1 VSKPLN
7 EMTHEELFDLWK
19 EQNRETINRQN
30 EINRRLLNR
39 SSEILVLLRKIVR
52 GLGIKDEA

>member
-1 VSKPLN
+1 MKPLN
-7 EMTHEELFDLWK
+7 EITQEELFDLWK

-39 SSEILVLLRKIVR
+39 SSEILVLLRKIIR
-52 GLGIKDEA
+52 AFGIKDEA